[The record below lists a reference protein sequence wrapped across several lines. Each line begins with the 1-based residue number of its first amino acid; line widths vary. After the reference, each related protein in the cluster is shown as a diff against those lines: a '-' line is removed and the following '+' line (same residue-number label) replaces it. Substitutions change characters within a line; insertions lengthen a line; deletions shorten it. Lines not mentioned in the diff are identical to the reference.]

1 MFFTSPFQSV
11 REVAVSKRFPWPL
24 KECLMTGKL
33 NGSCF
38 YNPTYFYID
47 CAVNTWRSSCG
58 TMPER
63 LTEMLMDTW
72 TPLIMLWITV
82 LPSIY
87 MAPMNQSQVLP
98 SGSSTGLKRL
108 IEEQR
113 VLNRSKRGWVWN
125 QMFVLEEFSGPEPI
139 LVGRLHTDLDPG
151 SSKIKYI
158 LSGDGAGTIFVIN
171 DKTGDIHAMKRLDR
185 EEKAE
190 YTLTA
195 QAVDRD
201 TNKPLEPPSEF
212 IIKVQDINDN
222 APEFVDGPYHATVP
236 EMSVVGT
243 FVTKVTATDAD
254 DPVYGNSAKLV
265 YSILEGQPYF
275 SIEPHTAIIKT
286 ALPNMDREAKEEYF
300 VVIQAKDM
308 GGHMGGLSGTTTV
321 TITLTDVNDN
331 PPKFAQSL
339 YHFSVMEDVA
349 LGEPIGRV
357 KANDLDI
364 GENAKSSYDIV
375 EGDGMDIFEI
385 TTDAQTQD
393 GIIRVRK
400 PLDFETKKSYT
411 LKVEAANVHIDPRFL
426 SGGPFKDT
434 ATVKIVVEDAD
445 EPPVFSSP
453 TYLLEV
459 HENAAINSVIG
470 QVAAHDPDVSSSPI
484 RFSIDRHTDLERQFN
499 INAEDGK
506 ITLATPLDRETNMW
520 HNITI
525 VATETRY
532 AVEIHS
538 SQSTCLAGNHSQVSR
553 VPVAIKVLDVNDNA
567 PEFASEHEA
576 FLCENGKP
584 GQVIQIVSAVDKDD
598 PKNGHYF
605 LYSLLPEMVNNP
617 NFTIKKNEDNTLSIL
632 AKHSGFS
639 RQKQEVYLL
648 PIIISDSGNP
658 PMSSTSTLTIRV
670 CGCSSDG
677 IVQSC
682 NVEAYVLP
690 IGLSMGALIA
700 ILACIILLLVIVVLF
715 VTLRRHKNEP
725 LIIKDDEDVRENII
739 RYDDEGGGEEDT
751 EAFDIA
757 TLQNPDGINGFL
769 PRKDIKPDLQ
779 FMPRQ
784 GLAPVPNGV
793 DVDEFIN
800 VRLHEADNDPTAP
813 PYDSIQIY
821 GYEGRGSAAGSLSSL
836 ESSTSDSDQN
846 FDYLSEWGPRFKRLG
861 ELYSVGESDKET

>member
-1 MFFTSPFQSV
+1 
-11 REVAVSKRFPWPL
+11 
-24 KECLMTGKL
+24 
-33 NGSCF
+33 
-38 YNPTYFYID
+38 
-47 CAVNTWRSSCG
+47 
-58 TMPER
+58 MPER
-63 LTEMLMDTW
+63 LTEMLTDTW
-72 TPLIMLWITV
+72 TPLIILWITV

-98 SGSSTGLKRL
+98 SGSSSGLKKL
-108 IEEQR
+108 TEEQR

-201 TNKPLEPPSEF
+201 TNQPLEPPSEF

-349 LGEPIGRV
+349 LGEAIGRV

-364 GENAKSSYDIV
+364 GENAKSSYDII
-375 EGDGMDIFEI
+375 EGDGMDVFEI
-385 TTDAQTQD
+385 TTDDQTQD

-411 LKVEAANVHIDPRFL
+411 LKVEAANVHIDPRFM

-453 TYLLEV
+453 AYLLEV

-470 QVAAHDPDVSSSPI
+470 QVTAYDPDVSSSPI

-506 ITLATPLDRETNMW
+506 ITLATPLDRETNLW

-525 VATETRY
+525 VATET
-532 AVEIHS
+532 S
-538 SQSTCLAGNHSQVSR
+538 NPLQVSR

>member
-1 MFFTSPFQSV
+1 
-11 REVAVSKRFPWPL
+11 
-24 KECLMTGKL
+24 
-33 NGSCF
+33 
-38 YNPTYFYID
+38 
-47 CAVNTWRSSCG
+47 
-58 TMPER
+58 MPER
-63 LTEMLMDTW
+63 LAETLVDLW
-72 TPLIMLWITV
+72 TPLIILWIT
-82 LPSIY
+82 LPTCVY
-87 MAPMNQSQVLP
+87 MAPMNLAHTGTA
-98 SGSSTGLKRL
+98 GSPLELSRQT
-108 IEEQR
+108 EELR
-113 VLNRSKRGWVWN
+113 ILNRSKRGWVWN

-151 SSKIKYI
+151 SKKIKYI
-158 LSGDGAGTIFVIN
+158 LSGDGAGTIFQIN
-171 DKTGDIHAMKRLDR
+171 DITGDIHAIKRLDR

-195 QAVDRD
+195 QAVDWE

-222 APEFVDGPYHATVP
+222 APEFLNGPYHATVP
-236 EMSVVGT
+236 EMSILGT
-243 FVTKVTATDAD
+243 SVTNVTATDAD

-275 SIEPHTAIIKT
+275 SIEPETAIIKT
-286 ALPNMDREAKEEYF
+286 ALPNMDREAKEEYL

-308 GGHMGGLSGTTTV
+308 GGHSGGLSGTTTLTV
-321 TITLTDVNDN
+321 TLTDVNDN

-339 YHFSVMEDVA
+339 YHFSVPEDVV
-349 LGEPIGRV
+349 LGTAIGRV
-357 KANDLDI
+357 KANDQDI
-364 GENAKSSYDIV
+364 GENAQSSYDIID
-375 EGDGMDIFEI
+375 GDGTALFEI
-385 TTDAQTQD
+385 TSDAQAQD
-393 GIIRVRK
+393 GVIRLRK

-411 LKVEAANVHIDPRFL
+411 LKVEAANIHIDPRF
-426 SGGPFKDT
+426 SGRGPFKDT

-459 HENAAINSVIG
+459 HENAALNSVIG
-470 QVAAHDPDVSSSPI
+470 QVTARDPDITSSPI

-499 INAEDGK
+499 INADDGK
-506 ITLATPLDRETNMW
+506 ITLATPLDRELSVW

-525 VATETRY
+525 IATEIR
-532 AVEIHS
+532 
-538 SQSTCLAGNHSQVSR
+538 NHSQISR

-567 PEFASEHEA
+567 PEFAAEYEA

-584 GQVIQIVSAVDKDD
+584 GQVIQTVSAMDKDD

-617 NFTIKKNEDNTLSIL
+617 NFTIKKNEDNSLSIL
-632 AKHSGFS
+632 AKHNGFN

-648 PIIISDSGNP
+648 PIVISDSGNP
-658 PMSSTSTLTIRV
+658 PLSSTSTLTIRV
-670 CGCSSDG
+670 CGCSNDG
-677 IVQSC
+677 VVQSC

-821 GYEGRGSAAGSLSSL
+821 GYEGRGSVAGSLSSL
-836 ESSTSDSDQN
+836 ESTTSDSDQN
-846 FDYLSEWGPRFKRLG
+846 FDYLSDWGPRFKRLG

>member
-1 MFFTSPFQSV
+1 
-11 REVAVSKRFPWPL
+11 
-24 KECLMTGKL
+24 
-33 NGSCF
+33 
-38 YNPTYFYID
+38 
-47 CAVNTWRSSCG
+47 
-58 TMPER
+58 MPER
-63 LTEMLMDTW
+63 LAETLVDLW
-72 TPLIMLWITV
+72 TPLIILWIT
-82 LPSIY
+82 LPSCVY
-87 MAPMNQSQVLP
+87 MAPMNQAHVLTT
-98 SGSSTGLKRL
+98 GSPLELSRQS
-108 IEEQR
+108 EEMR
-113 VLNRSKRGWVWN
+113 ILNRSKRGWVWN

-151 SSKIKYI
+151 SKKIKYI
-158 LSGDGAGTIFVIN
+158 LSGDGAGTIFQIN
-171 DKTGDIHAMKRLDR
+171 DITGDIHAIKRLDR

-195 QAVDRD
+195 QAVDWE

-222 APEFVDGPYHATVP
+222 APEFLNGPYHATVP
-236 EMSVVGT
+236 EMSILGT
-243 FVTKVTATDAD
+243 SVTNVTATDAD

-275 SIEPHTAIIKT
+275 SIEPETAIIKT
-286 ALPNMDREAKEEYF
+286 ALPNMDREAKEEYL

-308 GGHMGGLSGTTTV
+308 GGHSGGLSGTTTLTV
-321 TITLTDVNDN
+321 TLTDVNDN

-339 YHFSVMEDVA
+339 YHFSVPEDVV
-349 LGEPIGRV
+349 LGTAIGRV
-357 KANDLDI
+357 KANDQDI
-364 GENAKSSYDIV
+364 GENAQSAYDIID
-375 EGDGMDIFEI
+375 GDGTALFEI
-385 TTDAQTQD
+385 TSDAQAQD
-393 GIIRVRK
+393 GVIRLRK

-411 LKVEAANVHIDPRFL
+411 LKVEAANIHIDPRF
-426 SGGPFKDT
+426 SGRGPFKDT

-459 HENAAINSVIG
+459 HENAALNSVIG
-470 QVAAHDPDVSSSPI
+470 QVTARDPDITSSPI

-499 INAEDGK
+499 INADDGK
-506 ITLATPLDRETNMW
+506 ITLATPLDRELSVW

-525 VATETRY
+525 IATEIR
-532 AVEIHS
+532 
-538 SQSTCLAGNHSQVSR
+538 NHSQISR

-567 PEFASEHEA
+567 PEFASEYEA

-584 GQVIQIVSAVDKDD
+584 GQVIQTVSAMDKDD
-598 PKNGHYF
+598 PKNGHFF

-617 NFTIKKNEDNTLSIL
+617 NFTIKKNEDNSLSIL
-632 AKHSGFS
+632 AKHNGFN

-648 PIIISDSGNP
+648 PIVISDSGNP
-658 PMSSTSTLTIRV
+658 PLSSTSTLTIRV

-677 IVQSC
+677 VVQSC

-821 GYEGRGSAAGSLSSL
+821 GYEGRGSVAGSLSSL
-836 ESSTSDSDQN
+836 ESTTSDSDQN
-846 FDYLSEWGPRFKRLG
+846 FDYLSDWGPRFKRLG

>member
-1 MFFTSPFQSV
+1 
-11 REVAVSKRFPWPL
+11 
-24 KECLMTGKL
+24 
-33 NGSCF
+33 
-38 YNPTYFYID
+38 
-47 CAVNTWRSSCG
+47 
-58 TMPER
+58 MPER

-72 TPLIMLWITV
+72 TPLIILWITV

-108 IEEQR
+108 NEEQR
-113 VLNRSKRGWVWN
+113 VLHRSKRGWVWN

-201 TNKPLEPPSEF
+201 TNQPLEPPSEF

-222 APEFVDGPYHATVP
+222 APEFVEGPYHATVP

-364 GENAKSSYDIV
+364 GENAKSSYDII

-411 LKVEAANVHIDPRFL
+411 LKVEAANIHIDPRFL

-459 HENAAINSVIG
+459 HENAALNSVLG
-470 QVAAHDPDVSSSPI
+470 QVTAHDPDVSSSPI

-506 ITLATPLDRETNMW
+506 ITLATPLDRETSTW

-525 VATETRY
+525 VATETR
-532 AVEIHS
+532 
-538 SQSTCLAGNHSQVSR
+538 NHSQVSR

-648 PIIISDSGNP
+648 PIVISDSGTP

-677 IVQSC
+677 TVQSC

-821 GYEGRGSAAGSLSSL
+821 GYEGKGSAAGSLSSL

>member
-1 MFFTSPFQSV
+1 SISEETIEPF
-11 REVAVSKRFPWPL
+11 
-24 KECLMTGKL
+24 KL
-33 NGSCF
+33 N
-38 YNPTYFYID
+38 
-47 CAVNTWRSSCG
+47 
-58 TMPER
+58 
-63 LTEMLMDTW
+63 
-72 TPLIMLWITV
+72 
-82 LPSIY
+82 
-87 MAPMNQSQVLP
+87 
-98 SGSSTGLKRL
+98 
-108 IEEQR
+108 
-113 VLNRSKRGWVWN
+113 
-125 QMFVLEEFSGPEPI
+125 
-139 LVGRLHTDLDPG
+139 LDPG

-331 PPKFAQSL
+331 PPKFAQSKCHYVYIFSFMRML
-339 YHFSVMEDVA
+339 YSTFLNGFLTIKDECIYFFILRMH
-349 LGEPIGRV
+349 
-357 KANDLDI
+357 
-364 GENAKSSYDIV
+364 
-375 EGDGMDIFEI
+375 
-385 TTDAQTQD
+385 
-393 GIIRVRK
+393 
-400 PLDFETKKSYT
+400 
-411 LKVEAANVHIDPRFL
+411 EAANIHIDPRFI

-470 QVAAHDPDVSSSPI
+470 QVTAHDPDVSSSPI

-525 VATETRY
+525 VATETSKYLSVFRLGGTILSK
-532 AVEIHS
+532 V
-538 SQSTCLAGNHSQVSR
+538 GNSVLTIRKYSR
-553 VPVAIKVLDVNDNA
+553 SVC
-567 PEFASEHEA
+567 S
-576 FLCENGKP
+576 
-584 GQVIQIVSAVDKDD
+584 VIQIVSAVDKDD

-632 AKHSGFS
+632 AKHNGFS

-700 ILACIILLLVIVVLF
+700 ILACIILLLGKYSFHSLMFRIF
-715 VTLRRHKNEP
+715 
-725 LIIKDDEDVRENII
+725 LIH
-739 RYDDEGGGEEDT
+739 
-751 EAFDIA
+751 
-757 TLQNPDGINGFL
+757 
-769 PRKDIKPDLQ
+769 
-779 FMPRQ
+779 RQ
-784 GLAPVPNGV
+784 L
-793 DVDEFIN
+793 
-800 VRLHEADNDPTAP
+800 
-813 PYDSIQIY
+813 
-821 GYEGRGSAAGSLSSL
+821 
-836 ESSTSDSDQN
+836 
-846 FDYLSEWGPRFKRLG
+846 
-861 ELYSVGESDKET
+861 

>member
-1 MFFTSPFQSV
+1 MCGG
-11 REVAVSKRFPWPL
+11 AVLRT
-24 KECLMTGKL
+24 EGKTDGIPKWKGPRPEL
-33 NGSCF
+33 GKQKALAIIWLDIRIRKQQA
-38 YNPTYFYID
+38 PTLRI
-47 CAVNTWRSSCG
+47 
-58 TMPER
+58 
-63 LTEMLMDTW
+63 
-72 TPLIMLWITV
+72 
-82 LPSIY
+82 
-87 MAPMNQSQVLP
+87 
-98 SGSSTGLKRL
+98 K
-108 IEEQR
+108 
-113 VLNRSKRGWVWN
+113 
-125 QMFVLEEFSGPEPI
+125 VLESFKFCQQ
-139 LVGRLHTDLDPG
+139 LHTDLDPG

-201 TNKPLEPPSEF
+201 TNQPLEPPSEF

-222 APEFVDGPYHATVP
+222 PPEFVDGPYHATVP
-236 EMSVVGT
+236 EMSLVGT

-364 GENAKSSYDIV
+364 GENAKSSYDII

-411 LKVEAANVHIDPRFL
+411 LKVEAANTHIDPRFI

-459 HENAAINSVIG
+459 HENAALNSVLG
-470 QVAAHDPDVSSSPI
+470 QVTAHDPDVSSSPI

-506 ITLATPLDRETNMW
+506 ITLATPLDRETSTW

-525 VATETRY
+525 VATETR
-532 AVEIHS
+532 
-538 SQSTCLAGNHSQVSR
+538 NHSQVSR

-821 GYEGRGSAAGSLSSL
+821 GYEGKGSAAGSLSSL

>member
-1 MFFTSPFQSV
+1 
-11 REVAVSKRFPWPL
+11 
-24 KECLMTGKL
+24 MTGKL

-525 VATETRY
+525 VATETR
-532 AVEIHS
+532 
-538 SQSTCLAGNHSQVSR
+538 NHSQVSR

>member
-1 MFFTSPFQSV
+1 
-11 REVAVSKRFPWPL
+11 
-24 KECLMTGKL
+24 
-33 NGSCF
+33 
-38 YNPTYFYID
+38 
-47 CAVNTWRSSCG
+47 
-58 TMPER
+58 
-63 LTEMLMDTW
+63 
-72 TPLIMLWITV
+72 
-82 LPSIY
+82 
-87 MAPMNQSQVLP
+87 
-98 SGSSTGLKRL
+98 
-108 IEEQR
+108 
-113 VLNRSKRGWVWN
+113 
-125 QMFVLEEFSGPEPI
+125 MFVLEEFSGPEPI

-236 EMSVVGT
+236 EMSVV
-243 FVTKVTATDAD
+243 
-254 DPVYGNSAKLV
+254 
-265 YSILEGQPYF
+265 
-275 SIEPHTAIIKT
+275 AIIKT

-364 GENAKSSYDIV
+364 GENAKSSYDII

-385 TTDAQTQD
+385 TTDVQTQD

-411 LKVEAANVHIDPRFL
+411 LKVEAANVHIDPRFI

-470 QVAAHDPDVSSSPI
+470 QVTAHDPDVSSSPI

-525 VATETRY
+525 VATETSNP
-532 AVEIHS
+532 I
-538 SQSTCLAGNHSQVSR
+538 NVSR

-584 GQVIQIVSAVDKDD
+584 GQVIQIVSAIDKDD

-658 PMSSTSTLTIRV
+658 PMSSTGTLTIRV

-682 NVEAYVLP
+682 NAEAYVLP

-821 GYEGRGSAAGSLSSL
+821 GYEGRGSVAGSLSSL
-836 ESSTSDSDQN
+836 ESSASDSDQN

>member
-1 MFFTSPFQSV
+1 
-11 REVAVSKRFPWPL
+11 
-24 KECLMTGKL
+24 
-33 NGSCF
+33 
-38 YNPTYFYID
+38 
-47 CAVNTWRSSCG
+47 
-58 TMPER
+58 MPER
-63 LTEMLMDTW
+63 PAEMLLDLW
-72 TPLIMLWITV
+72 TPLIILWIT
-82 LPSIY
+82 LPPCIY
-87 MAPMNQSQVLP
+87 MAPMNQSQVLMG
-98 SGSSTGLKRL
+98 GSPLELNRL
-108 IEEQR
+108 TEEQR
-113 VLNRSKRGWVWN
+113 ILNRSKRGWVWN

-151 SSKIKYI
+151 SKKIKYI
-158 LSGDGAGTIFVIN
+158 LSGDGAGTIFQIN
-171 DKTGDIHAMKRLDR
+171 DITGDIHAIKRLDR

-195 QAVDRD
+195 QAVDWE

-222 APEFVDGPYHATVP
+222 APEFLNGPYHATVP
-236 EMSVVGT
+236 EMSILGT
-243 FVTKVTATDAD
+243 SVTNVTATDAD

-275 SIEPHTAIIKT
+275 SIEPETAIIKT
-286 ALPNMDREAKEEYF
+286 ALPNMDREAKEEYL

-308 GGHMGGLSGTTTV
+308 GGHSGGLSGTTTLTV
-321 TITLTDVNDN
+321 TLTDVNDN

-339 YHFSVMEDVA
+339 YHFSVPEDVV
-349 LGEPIGRV
+349 LGTAIGRV
-357 KANDLDI
+357 KANDQDI
-364 GENAKSSYDIV
+364 GENAQSSYDIID
-375 EGDGMDIFEI
+375 GDGTALFEI
-385 TTDAQTQD
+385 TSDAQAQD
-393 GIIRVRK
+393 GIIRLRK

-411 LKVEAANVHIDPRFL
+411 LKVEAANVHIDPRF
-426 SGGPFKDT
+426 SGRGPFKDT

-459 HENAAINSVIG
+459 HENAALNSVIG
-470 QVAAHDPDVSSSPI
+470 QVTARDPDITASPI

-499 INAEDGK
+499 INADDGK
-506 ITLATPLDRETNMW
+506 ITLATPLDRELSVW

-525 VATETRY
+525 IATEIR
-532 AVEIHS
+532 
-538 SQSTCLAGNHSQVSR
+538 NHSQISR

-567 PEFASEHEA
+567 PEFASEYEA

-584 GQVIQIVSAVDKDD
+584 GQVIQTVSAMDKDD

-617 NFTIKKNEDNTLSIL
+617 NFTIKKNEDNSLSIL
-632 AKHSGFS
+632 AKHNGFN

-658 PMSSTSTLTIRV
+658 PLSSTSTLTIRV

-677 IVQSC
+677 VVQSC

-821 GYEGRGSAAGSLSSL
+821 GYEGRGSVAGSLSSL
-836 ESSTSDSDQN
+836 ESTTSDSDQN
-846 FDYLSEWGPRFKRLG
+846 FDYLSDWGPRFKRLG